1 MILQLEWWS
10 QVGLGGT
17 KQPQITKKKKKNPLH
32 VKNV

>member
-17 KQPQITKKKKKNPLH
+17 NQPQITKKKKKKSLAC
-32 VKNV
+32 